1 MGNDEMILRSE
12 VVTVG
17 SELHLTIVVYF
28 AENDVIPRTRA
39 ATVEY
44 GPQGIATLSL
54 GKDHAIQF
62 QSNQHDL
69 RLRLHHIGRDSVS
82 LLVKQQGQPDDLR
95 QCVFK

>member
-62 QSNQHDL
+62 ESNQHDL
-69 RLRLHHIGRDSVS
+69 RMRLHHIGRETVLLRIEQVGQEPS
-82 LLVKQQGQPDDLR
+82 LIP
-95 QCVFK
+95 CEFK